1 MPTLAP
7 PPPIIE
13 GMPPRTV
20 HRTAE
25 IFAVLR
31 DREVRAI
38 WISEWISDAG
48 TFVTFIALAVY
59 VHSLTPGVA
68 AVGFALGLRSIAG
81 FLFGPFTG
89 VLADRLDRRRV
100 MIVCDLARAGLVAA
114 LPFTHVVWEAYALA
128 FASAILSPL
137 FRASRAALLPQ
148 VAPGPKLVPALTV
161 AETTHHVLHTVG
173 PALGGLVVLLVGAR
187 NGFFVDAASF
197 VVSAGFLST
206 VRRRGRPSAERR
218 SALREFGDGLVALVR
233 TPAVRTYSLL
243 NAAVAFSGAGL
254 VALLVVYVRDVLR
267 EPAGDFGLVLAVGGV
282 ATVAAS
288 LAIAVRD
295 DRHPRTPWAFV
306 STLAGGAFVLALAHP
321 SFLILLLLGLPL
333 GLLDG
338 GIDVPFSA
346 AEAELL
352 ADRFRGR
359 AAGVSQGFGDLLFA
373 SGSILFAWLGEP
385 ARLGIEGAMALAG
398 ATGVALALVVLALG
412 GARAIA
418 ESERT
423 RLAALSRVRA

>member
-1 MPTLAP
+1 MCHFGGGGGAGALGRRLSLLCAGLVKWIHPSCMAPSALSIEPSPNTLPRTASEHVPTLAP

-13 GMPPRTV
+13 GMLPRTV

-48 TFVTFIALAVY
+48 SFVTFIALAVY
-59 VHSLTPGVA
+59 IHSLTPGVA

-173 PALGGLVVLLVGAR
+173 PALGGLVV
-187 NGFFVDAASF
+187 DA
-197 VVSAGFLST
+197 L
-206 VRRRGRPSAERR
+206 
-218 SALREFGDGLVALVR
+218 
-233 TPAVRTYSLL
+233 
-243 NAAVAFSGAGL
+243 
-254 VALLVVYVRDVLR
+254 
-267 EPAGDFGLVLAVGGV
+267 GV
-282 ATVAAS
+282 APLFWIGGGL
-288 LAIAVRD
+288 LA
-295 DRHPRTPWAFV
+295 
-306 STLAGGAFVLALAHP
+306 LAGGLGLAL
-321 SFLILLLLGLPL
+321 LGRH
-333 GLLDG
+333 D
-338 GIDVPFSA
+338 
-346 AEAELL
+346 
-352 ADRFRGR
+352 FRG
-359 AAGVSQGFGDLLFA
+359 AP
-373 SGSILFAWLGEP
+373 I
-385 ARLGIEGAMALAG
+385 GA
-398 ATGVALALVVLALG
+398 
-412 GARAIA
+412 
-418 ESERT
+418 
-423 RLAALSRVRA
+423 

>member
-1 MPTLAP
+1 MY
-7 PPPIIE
+7 I
-13 GMPPRTV
+13 
-20 HRTAE
+20 
-25 IFAVLR
+25 
-31 DREVRAI
+31 
-38 WISEWISDAG
+38 
-48 TFVTFIALAVY
+48 
-59 VHSLTPGVA
+59 HSLTPGVA

-100 MIVCDLARAGLVAA
+100 MIVCDLARAALVAA

-137 FRASRAALLPQ
+137 FRSSRAALLPQ

-206 VRRRGRPSAERR
+206 IRRRGRPSAESR

-254 VALLVVYVRDVLR
+254 VALLVV
-267 EPAGDFGLVLAVGGV
+267 
-282 ATVAAS
+282 
-288 LAIAVRD
+288 
-295 DRHPRTPWAFV
+295 WAFV
-306 STLAGGAFVLALAHP
+306 SALAGGAFLLVLAHP
-321 SFLILLLLGLPL
+321 SFLVLLLLGLPL

-338 GIDVPFSA
+338 GIDVPSSA

-359 AAGVSQGFGDLLFA
+359 AAGASQGFGDLLFA

-398 ATGVALALVVLALG
+398 TTGVALALAVLALG
-412 GARAIA
+412 GGRAIA

-423 RLAALSRVRA
+423 RLAALRRVRA